1 MPFIGEQPAE
11 RATLGVVTRA
21 GTVTV
26 ELSVPG
32 TIVVTTRSGTVNVG
46 VT

>member
-1 MPFIGEQPAE
+1 MPLIGVQPAE
-11 RATLGVVTRA
+11 RATLGVVARS
-21 GTVTV
+21 GTVTI

-46 VT
+46 LT

>member
-11 RATLGVVTRA
+11 RATLGVVTRSS
-21 GTVTV
+21 TVTI

-32 TIVVTTRSGTVNVG
+32 TITVTTRSGTVSVG

>member
-11 RATLGVVTRA
+11 RATLGVVARS
-21 GTVTV
+21 GTVTF

-32 TIVVTTRSGTVNVG
+32 TIVVSTRSGTVNVG